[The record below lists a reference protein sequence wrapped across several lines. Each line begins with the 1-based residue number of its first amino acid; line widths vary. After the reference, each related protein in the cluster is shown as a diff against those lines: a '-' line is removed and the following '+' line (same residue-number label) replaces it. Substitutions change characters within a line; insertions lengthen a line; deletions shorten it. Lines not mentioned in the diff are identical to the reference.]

1 MRFIWKDKKTRFIT
15 FACLLQVY
23 ANIYMCKGN
32 EFSSF
37 FFKKDILPDVW
48 LTKYM

>member
-32 EFSSF
+32 EFSSLF
-37 FFKKDILPDVW
+37 QKDILPDV
-48 LTKYM
+48 

>member
-15 FACLLQVY
+15 FAYLLQVY
-23 ANIYMCKGN
+23 ANIYKCKGN
-32 EFSSF
+32 EFTS